1 MIKNKMSNHKNK
13 IIFITG
19 GAKSGKSSLALKPA
33 SLYSVKKA
41 YIATAEPLDA
51 EMLERID
58 RHKRQRGLDWD
69 VFEEPLKI
77 GDSIKKIMGEYP
89 FIIIDCLTL
98 WVSNLLTRQDNERF
112 IEKELQKL
120 ITVLDLFHNNYGS
133 QLIIVSNEVGMG
145 IVPDNTLSRR
155 FMDIAGMLNQKVA
168 EIADEV
174 YLTVSGIPVKIK
186 G

>member
-1 MIKNKMSNHKNK
+1 MSNYKNR

-33 SLYSVKKA
+33 SLYSGRKA

-51 EMLERID
+51 EMLQRID
-58 RHKRQRGLDWD
+58 RHKRQRGHDWD
-69 VFEEPLKI
+69 VYEEALKI
-77 GDSIKKIMGEYP
+77 GDTIKDIMDKYP
-89 FIIIDCLTL
+89 FIVLDCLTL
-98 WVSNLLTRQDNERF
+98 WASNLLTRQDDERF
-112 IEKELQKL
+112 IEKELEEFISAL
-120 ITVLDLFHNNYGS
+120 NLFQNNYGS

-145 IVPDNTLSRR
+145 IVPDNALSRR
-155 FMDIAGMLNQKVA
+155 FRDIAGMLNQKVA

-174 YLTVSGIPVKIK
+174 YLAISGIPVKIK